1 MLDSNPSMLSCNV
14 RLRLARRRLTALL
27 AASLILQAG
36 CAGTAPAQAI
46 SEKTG
51 PYYADA
57 QICRAKNPAKALPP
71 GADPAA
77 AVNTTGYLQCMKG
90 MGYQQDARTDP
101 LLVALKKCQQQGTP
115 TVSAS
120 GATSMKPPTPAM
132 VRQCLKLRGFPSA
145 GQPPEP
151 VKTATPPAET
161 AAEAATPKAPTAQAH
176 SKSKSNSKSRAR
188 ASQSNSQEGIQ
199 TIYIPRRSTTP
210 P

>member
-1 MLDSNPSMLSCNV
+1 MSDSIPCMSSCNA
-14 RLRLARRRLTALL
+14 RLRLVRRRLTALL

-36 CAGTAPAQAI
+36 CAGTAPAQAV

-77 AVNTTGYLQCMKG
+77 AVDTTGYLQCMKG
-90 MGYQQDARTDP
+90 MGYQQDSRTDP

-145 GQPPEP
+145 GQAPEP
-151 VKTATPPAET
+151 VQSAAPPAET
-161 AAEAATPKAPTAQAH
+161 ATAAAAPPPTAAATQT
-176 SKSKSNSKSRAR
+176 KSKTKAKAKAR
-188 ASQSNSQEGIQ
+188 AAQSDSQEGIQ

>member
-1 MLDSNPSMLSCNV
+1 MRESIPCLFPRNA
-14 RLRLARRRLTALL
+14 RLRLVRPRLTTLL

-36 CAGTAPAQAI
+36 CAGPAPAQAV

-77 AVNTTGYLQCMKG
+77 AVDATGYLKCMNR
-90 MGYQQDARTDP
+90 MGYQQEAKTDP
-101 LLVALKKCQQQGTP
+101 LLVALKKCRQLGTP

-120 GATSMKPPTPAM
+120 GATSVKPPTPAM
-132 VRQCLKLRGFPSA
+132 VRQCLKQRGFPSS

-151 VKTATPPAET
+151 ADASPPPAET
-161 AAEAATPKAPTAQAH
+161 AAASEPVQPAASPAKT
-176 SKSKSNSKSRAR
+176 KSRSKGHATQDSR
-188 ASQSNSQEGIQ
+188 ERIQ
-199 TIYIPRRSTTP
+199 TIYIPRRGATP

>member
-1 MLDSNPSMLSCNV
+1 MSDSNPCMSSYNA
-14 RLRLARRRLTALL
+14 RLRLVRRRLTALL

-36 CAGTAPAQAI
+36 CAGTAPAQAV

-77 AVNTTGYLQCMKG
+77 AVDTAGYLQCMKG
-90 MGYQQDARTDP
+90 MGYQQDSRTDP

-151 VKTATPPAET
+151 VQSAAPPAET
-161 AAEAATPKAPTAQAH
+161 ATAAPPPTAATTQTQSKTKA
-176 SKSKSNSKSRAR
+176 KSKAR
-188 ASQSNSQEGIQ
+188 AAQSDSQEGIQ

>member
-1 MLDSNPSMLSCNV
+1 MSDSNPCMSSYNA
-14 RLRLARRRLTALL
+14 RLRLARPRLTALL

-77 AVNTTGYLQCMKG
+77 AVEAKGYLQCMKG
-90 MGYQQDARTDP
+90 MGYQQDSRTDP

-151 VKTATPPAET
+151 VQTAAPPAET
-161 AAEAATPKAPTAQAH
+161 ATATPSTAATQTK
-176 SKSKSNSKSRAR
+176 SKSKSKSKAR
-188 ASQSNSQEGIQ
+188 AAQSDSQEGIQ

>member
-1 MLDSNPSMLSCNV
+1 MSHSNPCMSSFNAH
-14 RLRLARRRLTALL
+14 LRLARRRLTALL
-27 AASLILQAG
+27 TASLILQAG
-36 CAGTAPAQAI
+36 CAGTAPAQAV

-77 AVNTTGYLQCMKG
+77 AINATGYLQCMKG

-101 LLVALKKCQQQGTP
+101 LLVALKKCQQQGIP

-151 VKTATPPAET
+151 VQTASPPVETAKTATPPA
-161 AAEAATPKAPTAQAH
+161 AAATQT
-176 SKSKSNSKSRAR
+176 KSKTKAKNKAR
-188 ASQSNSQEGIQ
+188 AAQSDSQEGIQ